1 MESPR
6 RLAYLMSEHPAG
18 ATSFITR
25 ELARLRALD
34 FDIHVASINLPAR
47 RLEAMPIDEREEVS
61 RTFYVKPEGIRG
73 VLFAQASLLFKA
85 PWQYLRGLFFAL
97 SLGKRDPGRI
107 AYSFFYFSE
116 ALLIGQWMRSHNLS
130 HLHVHFANAAATVG
144 LIVSQVFD
152 VRLSM
157 TVHGSDEF
165 YDVHGHLLKEK
176 IAGASFVCCIGQ
188 YTRSQL
194 MKVSNSS
201 EWDKFVV
208 APCGVDTKL
217 LRPHG
222 FRLNPSPFEIL
233 CVARLV
239 AGKGHTILL
248 AALAHLLQQGRK
260 ARVRLVGDGPERQQI
275 ERVVARLGLDDH
287 VIFEGAVNQDR
298 IGDLYGSVDAL
309 VLASFAEGIP
319 IVLMEAMSM
328 EIPCVSTFVGG
339 IPELIR
345 DDIDG
350 ILVLPSDYQG
360 LVAALERLISDPDL
374 RRRLGTAGR
383 RRVIDKYDLDHNVEH
398 LGRIF
403 SSRLYIRTTPIEHT
417 QVGLEGVSRP
427 A

>member
-1 MESPR
+1 
-6 RLAYLMSEHPAG
+6 MSEHPAV

-47 RLEAMPIDEREEVS
+47 RLDSMPIDEREEVS
-61 RTFYVKPEGIRG
+61 RTFYVKPEGIIG
-73 VLFAQASLLFKA
+73 VLFAHVSLLFKA

-97 SLGKRDPGRI
+97 GLGKRDPGRM

-116 ALLIGQWMRSHNLS
+116 ALLIGQWMRSLNLT

-152 VRLSM
+152 TSLSL

-165 YDVHGHLLKEK
+165 YDVNGHLLKEK
-176 IAGASFVCCIGQ
+176 IAGASFICCIGQ

-194 MKVSNSS
+194 MRVSSSS
-201 EWDKFVV
+201 EWDKFEVV
-208 APCGVDTKL
+208 PCGIDTRVF
-217 LRPHG
+217 RPRD

-248 AALAHLLQQGRK
+248 AALRQLLQEGRK
-260 ARVRLVGDGPERQQI
+260 ARLRLVGDGPERHQI
-275 ERVVARLGLDDH
+275 EREVARLGLADH

-298 IGDLYGSVDAL
+298 IGDFYSCADTF

-319 IVLMEAMSM
+319 IVLMEAMAM

-345 DDIDG
+345 NDIDG
-350 ILVLPSDYQG
+350 ILVVPSDYQG
-360 LVAALERLISDPDL
+360 LAAALERLISEPDL

-383 RRVIDKYDLDHNVEH
+383 RRVVDKYNLDRNAEH

-403 SSRLYIRTTPIEHT
+403 SSHLNLPAT
-417 QVGLEGVSRP
+417 GLEYTRRCPEELRRP
-427 A
+427 AQANVD